1 FRDEGFE
8 CGDLFGGEL
17 RLSILAWVTFLSL
30 EVWPSGPVYHNG
42 GAVPRDFRGMTIFT
56 GGQLDLINVRADFL
70 DRIINSVMILHMG
83 LRALDRLGRQVY
95 IPISHHRLLSKGEYT
110 SRHQAVSSLK
120 DTGPLFPRLITATG
134 IIITTGIIILT
145 IDIGESFD
153 FTIHRECF
161 NFDRVPDHTRMHE
174 LHFARRGE
182 LAFRNDLTNASAPIK
197 HVQNKCLTWRHLRS
211 VLDSDRIT
219 LNGHIVFTVNKFE
232 HISISRF

>member
-83 LRALDRLGRQVY
+83 LRALNRLTRQLH
-95 IPISHHRLLSKGEYT
+95 IPISHHRLLSKGEYP

-120 DTGPLFPRLITATG
+120 DTGPLFPRLITAT
-134 IIITTGIIILT
+134 IRRFTIDVRERFYLT
-145 IDIGESFD
+145 INRESL
-153 FTIHRECF
+153 
-161 NFDRVPDHTRMHE
+161 NLDRIADHVRVHE
-174 LHFARRGE
+174 LHFTRSSQ
-182 LAFRNDLTNASAPIK
+182 LALRDHFTNTSTTVQ
-197 HVQNKCLTWRHLRS
+197 HVQNKSLTWRHLRS
-211 VLDSDRIT
+211 VLDRHRIT
-219 LNGHIVFTVNKFE
+219 LNGHIVFAMNQLE
-232 HISISRF
+232 